1 MAEQRAASEPPATAV
16 QRTSGLSARGRGRA
30 RARRLPGPARPPDRV
45 GARASSATTTTA
57 AGWSPSQVVE
67 LERIPRSTDVL
78 GAYVVELDEDG
89 ELIGYR
95 RRRRYHR
102 SQADED

>member
-1 MAEQRAASEPPATAV
+1 MTV
-16 QRTSGLSARGRGRA
+16 
-30 RARRLPGPARPPDRV
+30 
-45 GARASSATTTTA
+45 
-57 AGWSPSQVVE
+57 QVVE

-78 GAYVVELDEDG
+78 GAYAVQLDEDG

-95 RRRRYHR
+95 RRRRYNR

>member
-1 MAEQRAASEPPATAV
+1 MAEQRGNNRRNGDAKGK
-16 QRTSGLSARGRGRA
+16 RLSAREAVESVRDEFPALLGRPVESVLGVE
-30 RARRLPGPARPPDRV
+30 RLDGDDD
-45 GARASSATTTTA
+45 
-57 AGWSPSQVVE
+57 GWLVTVQVIE

-78 GAYVVELDEDG
+78 GAYAVQLDTDG

-95 RRRRYHR
+95 RRRRYNR